1 MRELRTLT
9 FLLSIITSLTSCEND
24 KDGYT
29 FKFPQLIDTLKRAEH
44 YYSPFMMTTPQTY
57 IEAVRKIG
65 ENIDVNDTI
74 TREKFF
80 IDDYNF
86 TDTSYKSLQNHEG
99 LKLFV
104 DHSKLVSVDIYKWA
118 FPPFIFEE
126 FLEAEKPKSKKQKL
140 IDSIVYQAKLK
151 TWKDNQ
157 TTVKGYPVYIV
168 NLTNKTIRVEEQ
180 DGRLM
185 IIQEAKDKNGNWRPI
200 EFWQYSSCGNSYG
213 GVALKPNS
221 YIFTKIVVFRGEFET
236 TLRLKMLNDTIVYYS
251 EPFKGSINLTQ
262 LDTALIKQN
271 VSPQNFFNKEK

>member
-29 FKFPQLIDTLKRAEH
+29 FKFPQLIDTLKHAEH
-44 YYSPFMMTTPQTY
+44 YYSPLMMATPKTY

-65 ENIDVNDTI
+65 ENIDVNDTT
-74 TREKFF
+74 TRENVF
-80 IDDYNF
+80 IDDFNGS
-86 TDTSYKSLQNHEG
+86 DTLYKSLREHDG
-99 LKLFV
+99 LKLLV
-104 DHSKLVSVDIYKWA
+104 DNTKLVSVNLYQWA
-118 FPPFIFEE
+118 FPPFIFED
-126 FLEAEKPKSKKQKL
+126 FLDGEKPKSKKQKL

-157 TTVKGYPVYIV
+157 TMVKGYPVYIV
-168 NLTNKTIRVEEQ
+168 NPTYKTIRVEEQ

-200 EFWQYSSCGNSYG
+200 EFWQFSSCGNSYG

-221 YIFTKIVVFRGEFET
+221 YIFTKIVAYRGEFET
-236 TLRLKMLNDTIVYYS
+236 TLRLKMLNDTLVYYS